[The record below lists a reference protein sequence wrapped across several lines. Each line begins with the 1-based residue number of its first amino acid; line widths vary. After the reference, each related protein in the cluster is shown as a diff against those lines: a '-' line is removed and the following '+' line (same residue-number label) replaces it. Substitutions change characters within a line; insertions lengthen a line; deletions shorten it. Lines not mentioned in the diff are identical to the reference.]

1 VNESISQYTF
11 GELTE
16 DTAYEVTLRSLVKL
30 SNSEEIY
37 SEETK
42 EQTRTSPGRVT
53 VGPLSPP
60 GTGK

>member
-1 VNESISQYTF
+1 VNESVSQYTF

-16 DTAYEVTLRSLVKL
+16 DTAY
-30 SNSEEIY
+30 IY

-42 EQTRTSPGRVT
+42 NQTRTSPGGVT

-60 GTGK
+60 GIGK